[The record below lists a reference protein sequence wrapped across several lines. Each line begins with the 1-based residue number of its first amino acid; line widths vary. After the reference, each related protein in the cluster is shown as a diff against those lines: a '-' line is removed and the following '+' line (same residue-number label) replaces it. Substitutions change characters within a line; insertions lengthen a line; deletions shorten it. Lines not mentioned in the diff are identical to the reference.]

1 MFVVTVLF
9 GVNRLCVVTLLF
21 VVTRLCVV
29 SWLCVV
35 CGDFAF
41 RSEQA
46 CPAPGRE
53 AVPPQSPTASVSHGF
68 VYVG

>member
-9 GVNRLCVVTLLF
+9 GVNRLCVVCGDCAF
-21 VVTRLCVV
+21 CGEPA
-29 SWLCVV
+29 V

-41 RSEQA
+41 CNEQA

-53 AVPPQSPTASVSHGF
+53 AVPPQSPTASTSHGF
-68 VYVG
+68 VYAG